1 MTAIEI
7 VLIIAGLVLMA
18 GSFFVTE
25 KLSPDELNK
34 IAELSQEEIA
44 HIVDREIEASHDKVR
59 EQLETEM
66 EEVLALFDRASD
78 KETNEKIMAI
88 SEYSDTVI
96 ESINKSHN
104 EIMFLYSMLGDKH
117 KEVIDFS
124 NDLQERVERFQ
135 RLATDEMLNEAV
147 MKEERMEAIRS
158 SAEAAAA
165 AAAATAAA
173 APKAAEEV
181 LEAGPA
187 VEPEEEPIPQAA
199 SEEEAQGEKSSN
211 EKILELHAQG
221 LSDENV
227 AKELGIGL
235 GIVKL
240 VIKLHKKEGP
250 SA

>member
-7 VLIIAGLVLMA
+7 CLILAGVILMV
-18 GSFFVTE
+18 GSFFVAE

-44 HIVDREIEASHDKVR
+44 HIVDKEIEASHDKVR
-59 EQLETEM
+59 EQLESELD
-66 EEVLALFDRASD
+66 EVLAKLDRESD

-124 NDLQERVERFQ
+124 NELQERVERLQ
-135 RLATDEMLNEAV
+135 RTATDELISEALI
-147 MKEERMEAIRS
+147 KEERQEELKRA
-158 SAEAAAA
+158 AEAAAKEREEMEQEQQA
-165 AAAATAAA
+165 AQ
-173 APKAAEEV
+173 AE
-181 LEAGPA
+181 
-187 VEPEEEPIPQAA
+187 EEEPQEPEK
-199 SEEEAQGEKSSN
+199 EENIQEEKTSSN
-211 EKILELHAQG
+211 ERILELHDQG
-221 LSDENV
+221 MSDDEV

-240 VIKLHKKEGP
+240 VLKLHKKEGP